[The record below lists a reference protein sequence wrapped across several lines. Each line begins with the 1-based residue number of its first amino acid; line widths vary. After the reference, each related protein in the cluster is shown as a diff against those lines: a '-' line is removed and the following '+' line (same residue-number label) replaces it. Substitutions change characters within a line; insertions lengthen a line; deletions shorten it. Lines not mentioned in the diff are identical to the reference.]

1 MKKLNVNGNLL
12 ITGGLLVLSVA
23 QTVLGNKKQE
33 ADMKN
38 LKETITKEVMES
50 LTSEKN

>member
-1 MKKLNVNGNLL
+1 MKKINLNGNLILSGSL
-12 ITGGLLVLSVA
+12 IALGIA
-23 QTVLGNKKQE
+23 QTILGNKKQE

-50 LTSEKN
+50 LTSEK